1 MVLKHLDAEH
11 FEPLRQCLVNLLS
24 TQVAELTYAQIVD
37 GMPLASVYAED
48 HWFRDGLPVMEHEE
62 LCPGVLEK
70 TQRFRS
76 EFDIL
81 SLNLQPDVRT
91 RF

>member
-1 MVLKHLDAEH
+1 MLLKHLDAEH
-11 FEPLRQCLVNLLS
+11 FESLRQCLVNLLS
-24 TQVAELTYAQIVD
+24 TQVAELTYAQIID
-37 GMPLASVYAED
+37 GMPRASVYAED

-70 TQRFRS
+70 TRRFRS

-91 RF
+91 PF